1 MAPAPHTI
9 LRAKHLLCPL
19 CDTPN
24 TAELLHPS
32 TDQRSLVC
40 AQNHTFDIAKQGYI
54 NLLPVQQ
61 KKSLAPGDN
70 KEMVLA
76 RKKFL
81 GLGYY
86 QPLVNTLVESCTQHL
101 NTVHRNKQTET
112 APVILDAGCGEG
124 YYTVKL
130 HNALAIQYPDLTTY
144 GFDIAKPAV
153 IEAAKRNKFLSCFVS
168 TIKAIPIATQSCDL
182 IISVFSPMQPSQFQ
196 RLLKPSGSLMI
207 LCAGKNHLHQL
218 KSLLY
223 DNTSEYNEDKFL
235 AQMDSHFTL
244 SKRIPIQQAM
254 EMKSNHDILSLL
266 AMTPH
271 FWRTSPEAKKQLDC
285 IQQLAVDIDV
295 QLLQFTPKPPI
306 EQDANNSGT

>member
-1 MAPAPHTI
+1 M
-9 LRAKHLLCPL
+9 LCPL
-19 CDTPN
+19 CETSN
-24 TAELLHPS
+24 AAELLHPS

-40 AQNHTFDIAKQGYI
+40 AQNHTFDIAKQGYV

-61 KKSLAPGDN
+61 KKSLTPGDN

-86 QPLVNTLVESCTQHL
+86 QPLVNALVESCTQHL
-101 NTVHRNKQTET
+101 NANPLNTNPTET

-124 YYTVKL
+124 YYTGEL
-130 HNALAIQYPDLTTY
+130 HNALVTQYPELTTY

-153 IEAAKRNKFLSCFVS
+153 IEAAKRNKSLSCFVS
-168 TIKAIPIATQSCDL
+168 TIKAIPIASQSCDL
-182 IISVFSPMQPSQFQ
+182 IISIFSPMQSSQFQ
-196 RLLKPSGSLMI
+196 RLLKPSGSLMV

-223 DNTSEYNEDKFL
+223 DNTSDYDEDKFL

-244 SKRIPIQQAM
+244 SKRIAIQQTMAM
-254 EMKSNHDILSLL
+254 NSNHDILSLL

-271 FWRTSPEAKKQLDC
+271 FWRTSPEAKKQLDS

-295 QLLQFTPKPPI
+295 QLLQFAPKHPAA
-306 EQDANNSGT
+306 QDANNRGT

>member
-1 MAPAPHTI
+1 MASAPHVI

-19 CDTPN
+19 CETSN
-24 TAELLHPS
+24 TAALLHPS

-40 AQNHTFDIAKQGYI
+40 PQNHTFDIAKQGYV

-61 KKSLAPGDN
+61 KKSLTPGDN

-86 QPLVNTLVESCTQHL
+86 QPLVNALIESCTQHL
-101 NTVHRNKQTET
+101 STIHHGSNQT
-112 APVILDAGCGEG
+112 ASPVILDAGCGEG
-124 YYTVKL
+124 YYTGEL

-153 IEAAKRNKFLSCFVS
+153 IEAAKRNKSLNCFVS
-168 TIKAIPIATQSCDL
+168 TIKAIPIAPQSCDL

-196 RLLKPSGSLMI
+196 RLLKPSGNLMV

-223 DNTSEYNEDKFL
+223 DNTSDYDEDKFL

-244 SKRIPIQQAM
+244 SKRIAIQQTMAM
-254 EMKSNHDILSLL
+254 NSNHDILSLL

-271 FWRTSPEAKKQLDC
+271 FWRTSPEAKKQLDR

-295 QLLQFTPKPPI
+295 QLLQFTPKHPAA
-306 EQDANNSGT
+306 QDANNSGT